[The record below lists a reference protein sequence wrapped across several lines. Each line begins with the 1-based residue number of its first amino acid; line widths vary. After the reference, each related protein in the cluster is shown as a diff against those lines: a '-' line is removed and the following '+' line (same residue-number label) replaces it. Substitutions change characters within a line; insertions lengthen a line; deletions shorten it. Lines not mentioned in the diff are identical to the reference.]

1 MEIKEL
7 TNGNYWLV
15 QVSYP
20 IAGQATLY
28 YTVKS
33 KENPNNN
40 TTFREIILSEW
51 ISECIE
57 DYSYLD
63 CPQSEDFETE
73 EEYEQEYDYWAAEE
87 EYEQEYDYWSEN
99 IRGDVEVDIDK
110 ITPKIIDDFGEN
122 FYAFKDVN
130 YEID

>member
-1 MEIKEL
+1 MNIKEL

-28 YTVKS
+28 YVVKS
-33 KENPNNN
+33 KEDPSDDAI
-40 TTFREIILSEW
+40 FIINVLHEW

-73 EEYEQEYDYWAAEE
+73 EEEDEEYD
-87 EYEQEYDYWSEN
+87 
-99 IRGDVEVDIDK
+99 
-110 ITPKIIDDFGEN
+110 
-122 FYAFKDVN
+122 
-130 YEID
+130 

>member
-1 MEIKEL
+1 MNIKEL

-28 YTVKS
+28 YVVKS
-33 KENPNNN
+33 KEDPSDDAIFIENV
-40 TTFREIILSEW
+40 LHEW

-63 CPQSEDFETE
+63 CPQSENFETE
-73 EEYEQEYDYWAAEE
+73 EEYEE
-87 EYEQEYDYWSEN
+87 EYDYWSEN
-99 IRGDVEVDIDK
+99 IRGDIGIDIDK
-110 ITPKIIDDFGEN
+110 ITPEIIEDFGEN
-122 FYAFKDVN
+122 FYAFKDVD

>member
-20 IAGQATLY
+20 IAGQVTLY

-57 DYSYLD
+57 DYSILSD

-73 EEYEQEYDYWAAEE
+73 EK
-87 EYEQEYDYWSEN
+87 YEQEYDYWSEN
-99 IRGDVEVDIDK
+99 IREDVEVDIDK

-122 FYAFKDVN
+122 FYAFKDVD

>member
-20 IAGQATLY
+20 IKGCTLY
-28 YTVKS
+28 YLVKS
-33 KENPNNN
+33 KDDPYNNA
-40 TTFREIILSEW
+40 TFRDVILSEW

-57 DYSYLD
+57 KYSYLN

-73 EEYEQEYDYWAAEE
+73 EEYEEEYDYW
-87 EYEQEYDYWSEN
+87 YEN
-99 IRGDVEVDIDK
+99 IEADTEVDIDK
-110 ITPKIIDDFGEN
+110 ITLKIIEDFGEN
-122 FYAFKDVN
+122 FYAFKGID

>member
-20 IAGQATLY
+20 TAEQATLY
-28 YTVKS
+28 YVVKS
-33 KENPNNN
+33 KEDPSDDPIFIEN
-40 TTFREIILSEW
+40 ILHEW

-63 CPQSEDFETE
+63 CPQSEDFET
-73 EEYEQEYDYWAAEE
+73 EE

-122 FYAFKDVN
+122 FYAFKDVD